1 MDTELTSLELRVSKL
16 TTQVADLSAHP
27 LPGPEGNIS
36 TLESKLSSLSSRLDD
51 FEAALGDEPT
61 KRLGT
66 VMLRKDLD
74 SLREQSKADIAAVHE
89 EMTRTFD
96 LMKWL
101 LGLVGAGSLVS
112 GLSSLFTRRESKKE
126 ASE

>member
-1 MDTELTSLELRVSKL
+1 
-16 TTQVADLSAHP
+16 
-27 LPGPEGNIS
+27 
-36 TLESKLSSLSSRLDD
+36 
-51 FEAALGDEPT
+51 
-61 KRLGT
+61 
-66 VMLRKDLD
+66 MLRKDLD